1 MTPREAFERYAAGGF
16 RIEGGGVYLSDENG
30 ALYERYQEA
39 VKQVESVDSLV
50 PLLTM
55 RFKGPRDL
63 TYELWIPVL
72 QRIRSLLGDD
82 RDAALSEVMVHLIYG
97 EDDDAEITWRE
108 LQNLYP
114 ADPEVLRVGLLVG
127 FTWKDEEIVRTCVQ
141 GLPPS
146 PELIKIEAC
155 LDRGDW
161 EAMRMLVHYDPHRL
175 EWFQRASQARKARK

>member
-1 MTPREAFERYAAGGF
+1 MNPRESFEAYAAGGF
-16 RIEGGGVYLSDENG
+16 RVEGGGVYLSDENG

-39 VKQVESVDSLV
+39 VKQVGSVDELV
-50 PLLTM
+50 PLLAI
-55 RFKGPRDL
+55 RFTGPRDL

-72 QRIRSLLGDD
+72 QRIRTLLGDD

-114 ADPEVLRVGLLVG
+114 TDLEILRVGLLVG
-127 FTWKDEEIVRTCVQ
+127 FTWKDEEIVRTCLQ

-146 PELIKIEAC
+146 PENLRIESC
-155 LDRGDW
+155 LDKTDW
-161 EAMRMLVHYDPHRL
+161 EGMRMLVHYDPHRL
-175 EWFQRASQARKARK
+175 EWFQRASQAFKARK